1 MDFSELLLKRR
12 SIRDFKDK
20 RVPLETVNEIIED
33 SIKAPNSQNLQPW
46 SFIIVQDKDLMKKLS
61 DSSKAA
67 MIEDIEKEG
76 DPVRLEFASRVKS
89 NDMNVFYNASCL
101 VYVVGK
107 EGVRSLDVDAGL
119 LVAYFMLSASS
130 RGLGTCW
137 IGMGSH
143 VREKELLDTI
153 GLPDGYR
160 IVAPVILGYPK
171 GNIPD
176 MNPRKEPDILK
187 VVT

>member
-1 MDFSELLLKRR
+1 MGFSELLLKRR

-20 RVPLETVNEIIED
+20 RVPLKIVNEIIED

-67 MIEDIEKEG
+67 MIEDIKKEG
-76 DPVRLEFASRVKS
+76 NPARLEFASRLKS
-89 NDMNVFYNASCL
+89 NEMNVFYNAPCL

-137 IGMGSH
+137 IGMGSY
-143 VREKELLDTI
+143 VRDKELLDTI

-176 MNPRKEPDILK
+176 MNPRREPDILK